1 MLMVDHS
8 HEAAENKN
16 VWHFPLQK
24 PNMLYGAVQE
34 CLWLKQLEAE
44 LRRPPEGLTLIFE
57 GNPSAIHSNG

>member
-1 MLMVDHS
+1 MLVVDHS

-34 CLWLKQLEAE
+34 RLWLKQLEAE
-44 LRRPPEGLTLIFE
+44 LRCPPEGLTLIFE
-57 GNPSAIHSNG
+57 GNPSAIYSNG